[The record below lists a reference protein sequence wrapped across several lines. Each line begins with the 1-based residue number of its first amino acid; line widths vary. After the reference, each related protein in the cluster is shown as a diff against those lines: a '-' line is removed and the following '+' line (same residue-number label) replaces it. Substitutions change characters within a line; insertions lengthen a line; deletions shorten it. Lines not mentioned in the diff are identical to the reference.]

1 VTETDPIRKAWTLLA
16 YTVADDRSD
25 SGSLDAAVKN
35 ELKELCD
42 AADFGELS
50 IAAQV
55 DFKHTSGVFRA
66 SLTTEPPR
74 GRGFEDIDP
83 DDHPLW
89 RTIRDDAE
97 NSKLRLQ
104 MDREDLNA
112 ARGNVLQE
120 FLRFGR
126 DECPADRHALVFY
139 GHAYGPMG
147 LFYDRDSKHRDPNT
161 LRLND
166 LADSIGSGGG
176 RASVIVF
183 RDCFMN
189 TLETA
194 AQLADVAEFVVASQ
208 SEIPIA
214 GIWPWLNVI
223 ATLMP
228 SANSRDV
235 ARALAMQ
242 LSRFLEDPGNRG
254 PFAEVPLSCLDLSVV
269 GDLLPPLTE
278 LVNTLEAARMDPVR
292 SHLCSAAI
300 EAARIGFPDDHRNP
314 GDPALIDVPTMCDN
328 LRRLA
333 PDPVAGPATAIG
345 DIVRTGLVQS
355 HHPRMSRYRGTS
367 LYYKPVTAKDIERSF
382 IQAGSEEDAARDAEA
397 YAQLAL
403 NRATGWHRI
412 ALNPLVPAAS
422 AV

>member
-1 VTETDPIRKAWTLLA
+1 MSDTDPVRKSWTLLA
-16 YTVADDRSD
+16 YTVADDRSE
-25 SGSLDAAVKN
+25 SGSLDAAVKS
-35 ELKELCD
+35 ELKEICD

-55 DFKHTSGVFRA
+55 DFKHTRGVFRA
-66 SLTTEPPR
+66 SLTSEPPK

-97 NSKLRLQ
+97 SSKLRVQ
-104 MDREDLNA
+104 MEREDLNA
-112 ARGNVLQE
+112 AKANVLQE
-120 FLRFGR
+120 FLGFGR
-126 DECPADRHALVFY
+126 GECPADRYALVFY

-166 LADSIGSGGG
+166 LADSIASGAG
-176 RASVIVF
+176 RASVVVF

-194 AQLADVAEFVVASQ
+194 AQLADVAEFMVASQ

-228 SANSRDV
+228 SAGSRDV

-242 LSRFLEDPGNRG
+242 LSRFLDDPRNRG
-254 PFAEVPLSCLDLSVV
+254 PFADVPLSMLDLGVV
-269 GDLLPPLTE
+269 GDLFPPLTE
-278 LVNTLEAARMDPVR
+278 LVNTLDAARTDHVR

-333 PDPVAGPATAIG
+333 PDPVAGPAAALG
-345 DIVRTGLVQS
+345 EIVGTSLVRW
-355 HHPRMSRYRGTS
+355 HHSQMGRYRGTS
-367 LYYKPVTAKDIERSF
+367 LYYKPVTPKDIERSF

-397 YAQLAL
+397 YTQLAL

-412 ALNPLVPAAS
+412 ALNPLVPAGS